1 MFNETTAVFKAQE
14 AYPLG
19 PRGREPGHTPIT
31 PAPCPNHPQVPGLT
45 VTSVGQSPLFL
56 NREMSAAVQ
65 TWQSFFLEAEGQ
77 LSMNL
82 VRVSGHFSPD
92 WIKEKIGTVQRLP
105 QWLSSEESTCNA
117 GDTGSIPGSK
127 RSPGEENGNPF
138 QYSCLGNPRDRGA

>member
-14 AYPLG
+14 AYPLW

-45 VTSVGQSPLFL
+45 LTSVGQSPLFL

-105 QWLSSEESTCNA
+105 QWLSSEESTCNT